1 MVDNLKEKKNNI
13 KKIFDDVYFFLNK
26 LLFLY

>member
-13 KKIFDDVYFFLNK
+13 KKIFDDVYFLNK